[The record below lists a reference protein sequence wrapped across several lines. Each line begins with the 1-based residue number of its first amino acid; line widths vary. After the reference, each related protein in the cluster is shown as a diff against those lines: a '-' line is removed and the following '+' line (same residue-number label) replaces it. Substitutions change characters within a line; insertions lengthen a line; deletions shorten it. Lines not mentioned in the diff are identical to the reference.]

1 MGNRIQNMKIR
12 GKLLLMIGVALVG
25 LILASSIALI
35 LMGKINSSTEEVA
48 LEWLDGVDEAREL
61 ETRATAVRLNAL
73 AKITTDSKEDEQSRQ
88 ADIDEN
94 LSEMDAIFENY
105 TNTVSDEEDK
115 RLLFAAIDEWN
126 VYMNYHDQMLEM
138 AQAGKD
144 REARILFGA
153 DAKESYDRVSE
164 ALETLTAYN
173 VTGASTAT
181 NRSAKLYHMCL
192 IIQIALFLAIVGV
205 GLLVSNKVI
214 KGIRKPVQQI
224 EEAAVKMAEG
234 DLNVELDYT
243 SEDELGV
250 LSDQMRRL
258 VKRLSMIIDDEN
270 QFLGKMAQGQ
280 LDVDST
286 CEQAYIGEFYPLL
299 VSFKNIANR
308 MNDAMSMIHQSAEQV
323 SSGSEQVSNGAQ
335 ALAQGATE
343 QASSVEELSAAISE
357 VSDYVRES
365 ADYAKEASHRA
376 GEVGRGM
383 EISNQKMQEMMEAM
397 DAINHSSEEIG
408 KIIKTIEDI
417 AFQTNILALNAAVEA
432 ARAGEA
438 GKGFAVVADEVRNLA
453 GKSAD
458 ASNETAELIENSVE
472 AVENGIRIA
481 NETAEALM
489 SAVEG
494 AREVSRNVD
503 KISEGTEQQADSI
516 SQITQ
521 GLDQISSVV
530 QTNSATAEES
540 AAASEEL
547 SGQAQILREQVDRFK
562 LRPQE

>member
-1 MGNRIQNMKIR
+1 MGNRIRNMKIR
-12 GKLLLMIGVALVG
+12 GKLLLLAGVALIG
-25 LILASSIALI
+25 LVLSSSIALL
-35 LMGKINSSTEEVA
+35 LMGKINSSAEAIA

-73 AKITTDSKEDEQSRQ
+73 AKITSDSVEDQQKRQ
-88 ADIDEN
+88 AEIDEN
-94 LSEMDAIFENY
+94 LSEMNAIFDNY

-115 RLLFAAIDEWN
+115 RLLFTAIDEWS
-126 VYMNYHDQMLEM
+126 VYTDYHNQMLEM
-138 AQAGKD
+138 AQSGKVK
-144 REARILFGA
+144 EARTLFGNE
-153 DAKESYDRVSE
+153 AKESYDRVTD
-164 ALETLTAYN
+164 ALEHLTAYN
-173 VTGASTAT
+173 VTGAGKAT
-181 NRSAKLYHMCL
+181 NYSASLYTACI
-192 IIQIALFLAIVGV
+192 IIQIILLVVIIAA
-205 GLLVSNKVI
+205 GLLVSSLVI
-214 KGIRKPVQQI
+214 KGIRRPVQQI
-224 EEAAVKMAEG
+224 EEAALRMAEG
-234 DLNVELDYT
+234 DLKVELDYT

-250 LSDQMRRL
+250 LSDQMRKL
-258 VKRLSMIIDDEN
+258 IKRLSLIIDDEN

-286 CEQAYIGEFYPLL
+286 CEEAYIGEFYPLL
-299 VSFKNIANR
+299 VSFKNIAQR
-308 MNDAMSMIHQSAEQV
+308 MNDAMTMIHQSSEQV
-323 SSGSEQVSNGAQ
+323 SDGAEQVSNGAQ

-343 QASSVEELSAAISE
+343 QASSVEELSAAITE
-357 VSDYVRES
+357 VSDYVQES
-365 ADYAKEASHRA
+365 AAYAKEASQRA
-376 GEVGRGM
+376 DEVGRGM
-383 EISNQKMQEMMEAM
+383 EVSNQKMQEMMEAM
-397 DAINHSSEEIG
+397 DAINHSSGEIG

-472 AVENGIRIA
+472 AVGNGLRIA
-481 NETAEALM
+481 GETAEALVA
-489 SAVEG
+489 AVEG
-494 AREVSRNVD
+494 AREVSKNVD
-503 KISEGTEQQADSI
+503 KISEGTAQQADSI

-547 SGQAQILREQVDRFK
+547 SGQAHILREQVGRFK
-562 LRPQE
+562 LRSQE